1 MSVTLEYAGEERP
14 FRLLLGNIL
23 DIETACGKV
32 GIGAIYKRV
41 AMHDY
46 RIRDIHSVVLQGLIG
61 GGMKETEARALV
73 DERFDLVPIQQH
85 VNIALAVLVDAMAG
99 DDEPGEASGDPE
111 NPIDAGAVF
120 NSLIK
125 VGVTPAQVRDMRLD
139 DFRALLR
146 AAGRTDADA
155 APSEEEFEA
164 MLERFKE
171 RYGD

>member
-23 DIETACGKV
+23 DIETACGNV

-41 AMHDY
+41 AMSDY
-46 RIRDIHSVVLQGLIG
+46 RIRDIHAVVLQGLIG
-61 GGMKETEARALV
+61 GGMKDVDARALV

-85 VNIALAVLVDAMAG
+85 VNVALAVLVDAMAG
-99 DDEPGEASGDPE
+99 DSEPSGTPGDPAT
-111 NPIDAGAVF
+111 PIDAGAIF
-120 NSLIK
+120 HSLMK
-125 VGVTPAQVRDMRLD
+125 VGVTPEQVRNMRLD

-155 APSEEEFEA
+155 APSEEEFDA
-164 MLERFKE
+164 MMKRFEE